1 MSRHVR
7 YIALRLLLG
16 IDFEQKFHEIERLIT
31 GAIITEPPILEQ
43 MCGLSEY
50 MIRQQ
55 MEIYRYAF
63 ASRLKGS
70 RY

>member
-1 MSRHVR
+1 
-7 YIALRLLLG
+7 
-16 IDFEQKFHEIERLIT
+16 
-31 GAIITEPPILEQ
+31 LEQ

-50 MIRQQ
+50 MIRQR